1 MKKAF
6 RVKRNEDFQK
16 IIQAKHS
23 VACKEFVLYTLQNEY
38 QHMRI
43 GFSVSKK
50 LGKAVQRNRIKRQT
64 REMARAVFELDQSYD
79 YVLIVRKGFLEQNYQ
94 QNLASLKKLYLRIQR
109 LIQKKE
115 NTNGIKK
122 P

>member
-1 MKKAF
+1 
-6 RVKRNEDFQK
+6 
-16 IIQAKHS
+16 
-23 VACKEFVLYTLQNEY
+23 
-38 QHMRI
+38 
-43 GFSVSKK
+43 
-50 LGKAVQRNRIKRQT
+50 
-64 REMARAVFELDQSYD
+64 MARAVFELDQSYD
-79 YVLIVRKGFLEQNYQ
+79 YVLIVRKGFLEQDYQ